1 MKKQISRRDFL
12 KASGASAAALGAM
25 GLAGCSSD
33 SSSSTTST
41 SGGSTSSS
49 SSDAGVDATYS
60 ILYSAQPATLNYLTT
75 GSVSERLVGA
85 NCVDTLVEFDNKGAL
100 KEGLATNWTWDADTL
115 TWTFDLREAQWIDC
129 YGEYIAEV
137 TAQDFADAM
146 KYILTPA
153 YASST
158 ASLITGYIAGADEYY
173 DYNVY
178 LACAEAGQVDEDG
191 TTYTV
196 DASGNVVVALDG
208 EETIYAPVSFDDV
221 GVNVVDDHTLQYTL
235 TYDFPGFIS
244 LLVYQTYQPAY
255 GPLLDEMGDMF
266 GTSAETMYYCG
277 AFYLSE
283 YISLESWVMTKNPG
297 NYDVANVHLDAISR
311 KYNAEAATLG
321 PEMIKRGEI
330 DEASISSDILDAWL
344 ADGDTKDLVSMD
356 RPSTGYT
363 YFYLF
368 NFAVYTYSNTSV
380 DVSGIEADY
389 DPDNWAKAINNK
401 NFRKSFQ
408 CAIDNNLALAV
419 SAPEGYENYKLN
431 TVTPPSFCANADG
444 VDFTEC
450 GGLAAIGEMYN
461 ESEAQAYRDAA
472 IEELTAA
479 GATFPITVQL
489 PYNPS
494 TTNWDKQTIVLKQ
507 QLESVLGTDY
517 INCVITE
524 GPSDSF
530 LTDVRRAGKY
540 CFLLCNWGADYSDPE
555 TETDPFYQ
563 EAAMRGSRY
572 CYLRTAVETGIVDG
586 DTADTIMEYMTMIEA
601 AKLIT
606 EDTNAR
612 YEAFAD
618 AEALLIENALVIPMG
633 LSVPDY
639 IATKLDY
646 WQGQYASTGFSNSR
660 MKGITKQDHYVT
672 MEEYAANRDAR

>member
-1 MKKQISRRDFL
+1 MKHQISRRDFL
-12 KASGASAAALGAM
+12 KASGASALTLSAM
-25 GLAGCSSD
+25 GLSGCSGASD
-33 SSSSTTST
+33 
-41 SGGSTSSS
+41 
-49 SSDAGVDATYS
+49 DASHASAQESYS
-60 ILYSAQPATLNYLTT
+60 ILYSSQPATLNYLTT
-75 GSVSERLVGA
+75 GTEWERVVGA

-100 KEGLATNWTWDADTL
+100 KEGLATNWSWDADTL
-115 TWTFDLREAQWIDC
+115 TWTFTLREAQWIDC
-129 YGEYIAEV
+129 NGAYMAEV

-173 DYNVY
+173 DYQVY
-178 LACAEAGQVDEDG
+178 LTAAQAGQVDEDG

-196 DASGNVVVALDG
+196 DAAGVVTVTTDG
-208 EETIYAPVSFDDV
+208 EASVYQPVDFDAV
-221 GVNVVDDHTLQYTL
+221 GVTAVDEHTLQYTL

-244 LLVYQTYQPAY
+244 LLVYQTYLPAY
-255 GPLLDEMGDMF
+255 GPLLDELTDRF
-266 GTSAETMYYCG
+266 GTSADTMYYCG
-277 AFYLSE
+277 AYYLSE
-283 YISLESWVMTKNPG
+283 YIPLESWIMTKNPG
-297 NYDVANVHLDAISR
+297 NYDADNVHVASISR
-311 KYNAEAATLG
+311 KYNAEAATIG

-330 DEASISSDILDAWL
+330 DEASIGADILDAWL
-344 ADGDTKDLVSMD
+344 AEDATKDLVSMA
-356 RPSTGYT
+356 RPNTGYT

-368 NFAVYTYSNTSV
+368 NFAVYQYSNTSV
-380 DVSGIEADY
+380 DVSGIDAAY

-401 NFRKSFQ
+401 NFRKSIQ
-408 CAIDNNLALAV
+408 CAINNNLALAIA
-419 SAPEGYENYKLN
+419 APEGYENYKLN

-450 GGLAAIGEMYN
+450 GNLAHIGEAYN
-461 ESEAQAYRDAA
+461 ESNAHVYRDAA
-472 IEELTAA
+472 IAELTAA
-479 GATFPITVQL
+479 GASFPITVQI
-489 PYNPS
+489 PYNPA

-530 LTDVRRAGKY
+530 LSDVRRAGKY
-540 CFLLCNWGADYSDPE
+540 CFMLCNWGADYSDPE

-563 EAAMRGSRY
+563 AAAMRGSRY
-572 CYLRTAVETGIVDG
+572 CYMRTAVETGVVSG
-586 DTADTIMEYMTMIEA
+586 ETADVIMEYMTMIEG

-606 EDTNAR
+606 ADTNAR
-612 YEAFAD
+612 YEAFAN

-639 IATKLDY
+639 IATKLNY
-646 WQGQYASTGFSNSR
+646 WDGQYASTGFSNNR

>member
-1 MKKQISRRDFL
+1 MKHQISRRDFL
-12 KASGASAAALGAM
+12 KASGASALALSAM
-25 GLAGCSSD
+25 GMTGCSSD
-33 SSSSTTST
+33 SSSTSST
-41 SGGSTSSS
+41 SSNGSSS
-49 SSDAGVDATYS
+49 SSDATVDTTYS

-75 GSVSERLVGA
+75 GTVAERLVGA

-100 KEGLATNWTWDADTL
+100 KEGLATDWTWDADSL
-115 TWTFDLREAQWIDC
+115 TWTFNLREAQWIDC
-129 YGEYIAEV
+129 YGEYVAEV
-137 TAQDFADAM
+137 TAQDFVDSM

-158 ASLITGYIAGADEYY
+158 ASLITAYIVGADEYY

-191 TTYTV
+191 TTYSV
-196 DASGNVVVALDG
+196 DASGNVVVTTDG
-208 EETIYAPVSFDDV
+208 AETVYAPVAFEDV
-221 GVNVVDDHTLQYTL
+221 GVKAVDDHTLEYSL
-235 TYDFPGFIS
+235 TYDFAGFIS
-244 LLVYQTYQPAY
+244 LLVYQTYEPAY

-277 AFYLSE
+277 AYYLSE
-283 YISLESWVMTKNPG
+283 YISLESWVMTKNAG
-297 NYDVANVHLDAISR
+297 NYDADNVKVEALSR
-311 KYNAEAATLG
+311 KYNSEATTIG

-330 DEASISSDILDAWL
+330 DEASIGSDILDAWL
-344 ADGDTKDLVSMD
+344 ADDATKDLVSMD

-368 NFAVYTYSNTSV
+368 NFAVYAYSNTSV
-380 DVSGIEADY
+380 SVSGIDADY
-389 DPDNWAKAINNK
+389 APDNWVKAISNK
-401 NFRKSFQ
+401 NFRKSIQ

-419 SAPEGYENYKLN
+419 TAPEGYENYKLN

-461 ESEAQAYRDAA
+461 EADAQAYRDAA
-472 IEELTAA
+472 ITELTAA
-479 GATFPITVQL
+479 GATFPITIQI

-494 TTNWDKQTIVLKQ
+494 TTDWDKQTIVLKQ

-517 INCVITE
+517 ISCVITE

-530 LTDVRRAGKY
+530 LSDVRREGKY

-563 EAAMRGSRY
+563 EEAMRGSRY
-572 CYLRTAVETGIVDG
+572 CYLRTAVETGIVTG
-586 DTADTIMEYMTMIEA
+586 ETADTIMEYMTMIEA

-606 EDTNAR
+606 SDTNAR

-633 LSVPDY
+633 LSVPGY
-639 IATKLDY
+639 VATKLNY
-646 WQGQYASTGFSNSR
+646 WNGQYASTGFSNSR
-660 MKGITKQDHYVT
+660 YKGMTKEDHYIT